1 MDIPYLAALAAFLIL
16 IMALVR
22 GCQRLAEPGEQS

>member
-1 MDIPYLAALAAFLIL
+1 MDIPYLAALAAFLVL

-22 GCQRLAEPGEQS
+22 GCQRLAAPGERS